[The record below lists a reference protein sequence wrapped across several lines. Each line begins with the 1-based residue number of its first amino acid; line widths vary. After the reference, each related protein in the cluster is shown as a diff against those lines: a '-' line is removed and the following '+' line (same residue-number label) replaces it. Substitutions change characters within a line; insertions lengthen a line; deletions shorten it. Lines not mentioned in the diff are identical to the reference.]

1 MNKRLFIIV
10 GSVIVVAGLLLLFF
24 SGDYEEDRFSLF
36 AKVQK
41 GKFEV
46 VVTTTGELQA
56 KQSEKITGPE
66 GLRSRSLGIR
76 EVKILDLVDE
86 GTVVDSGDYVATLDK
101 TEAMS
106 KLQDIEDE
114 LEKKKSEYLKTKLDT
129 AMELKELRNE
139 LIDKEYSVE
148 EKKLRMKQSK
158 YEPPATKRQ
167 AKIEYQRAKRELRQ
181 AKENYSL
188 QVEQAEAKM
197 REVSI
202 NLAKQRRMK
211 KEMEQM
217 LENFKIYA
225 PQNGMVIYKKGWNG
239 KKRKEGSTISPWDLT
254 VAKLPDLSTLVSKT
268 YVNEIDI
275 SKVKTG
281 QNVEITVDAFPN
293 KQYTGEVT
301 EVANIGQELKKTGAK
316 VFEVVITLHE
326 TDSILRPSMTTS
338 NRIITSQYTNVNYLP
353 LESVFSEKNSHFV
366 YTLDQKK
373 REVMVGESNANHI
386 IVKKISA
393 GKKVYLNKPDN
404 PGKFDLVELKHSE
417 QRSDD

>member
-1 MNKRLFIIV
+1 MNKRLIVII
-10 GSVIVVAGLLLLFF
+10 GGIVVFVGLLFLFL
-24 SGDYEEDRFSLF
+24 SGGYEQKRSSLVT
-36 AKVQK
+36 KVQQ
-41 GKFEV
+41 GEFEV

-56 KQSEKITGPE
+56 KQSEKISGPE

-114 LEKKKSEYLKTKLDT
+114 LEKKKSEYIKTKLDT
-129 AMELKELRNE
+129 AMELKELRNG

-148 EKKLRMKQSK
+148 EKRLRMKQSK

-167 AKIEYQRAKRELRQ
+167 AKIEYQRAKRALKQ

-197 REVSI
+197 REASI

-211 KEMEQM
+211 KDMEQM

-225 PQNGMVIYKKGWNG
+225 PQNGMVIYKKGWDG

-254 VAKLPDLSTLVSKT
+254 VAKLPDLTTLVSKT

-275 SKVKTG
+275 SKVKAG
-281 QNVEITVDAFPN
+281 QNVEVTVDAFPD
-293 KQYTGEVT
+293 KKYSGEVT
-301 EVANIGQELKKTGAK
+301 EVANIGQELKRTGAK
-316 VFEVVITLHE
+316 VFEVIITLHE

-338 NRIITSQYTNVNYLP
+338 NRIITKQYNDVNYLP
-353 LESVFSEKNSHFV
+353 LEAVFSENDSHFV

-373 REVMVGESNANHI
+373 KEIRVGKTNANYI
-386 IVKKISA
+386 IVKGISA
-393 GKKVYLNKPDN
+393 EKKVYLNKPED
-404 PGKFDLVELKHSE
+404 PRKFDRVELKQSE
-417 QRSDD
+417 K